1 MTLHSLN
8 NKYNTKS
15 TQSKFNSTQNLQ
27 VLSQVDAKTLS
38 NILLDN
44 ILEIWENEKSSF
56 FIFYR
61 KKI

>member
-8 NKYNTKS
+8 NKYNTKG
-15 TQSKFNSTQNLQ
+15 TQSRFNSTQNLQ

-44 ILEIWENEKSSF
+44 ILEIWENDKSLF